1 MNSNINVSIIIPV
14 YNSEKFLENLLDDL
28 IAQSYPY
35 FEVILINDGSKDGS
49 EAILKRYE
57 QKDDRIHYITVENSG
72 VSEARNTGIALAK
85 GKYIRFI
92 DADDRLETDSI
103 ETMIE
108 AAQEDQNVDL
118 VIGSFRSIPEVN
130 LYYGEHAIS
139 GKQTLEQM
147 ALDFLFNIRSF
158 YYGVVW
164 NKLYKKEIIQ
174 ENNLKFNKEIA
185 WCEDFL
191 FNLEYFKC
199 CRYFYILPFE
209 KKIYNYIQHE
219 TSTTKLLSKLPEG
232 KIDEINEL
240 RTEST
245 KVFFE
250 HVGLGDK
257 LQLEWKYSF
266 LFFNLLE
273 LPKEKESS
281 LKEKYNKLK
290 MILAKEDVYE
300 YIKLKKD
307 YFSDDFF
314 YRMVFFS
321 VRKKVYMPLFIYIL
335 IHGWLAK
342 HMNWLKYL
350 WLKIGGKRPKVL

>member
-1 MNSNINVSIIIPV
+1 MDSNINVSIIIPV
-14 YNSEKFLENLLDDL
+14 YNSEKFLEDLLDDL
-28 IAQSYPY
+28 VAQSYPY
-35 FEVILINDGSKDGS
+35 FEVIVINDGSKDDS
-49 EAILKRYE
+49 EAILKRYS
-57 QKDDRIHYITVENSG
+57 QKDDRIRYITVENSG
-72 VSEARNTGIALAK
+72 VSEARNKGISLAR

-92 DADDRLETDSI
+92 DADDRLDADSV
-103 ETMIE
+103 EYMVKT
-108 AAQEDQNVDL
+108 AQEDESVDL

-130 LYYGEHAIS
+130 LYYGEHAIT
-139 GKQTLEQM
+139 GKQTLEKM
-147 ALDFLFNIRSF
+147 SLDLLFNIRSF

-174 ENNLKFNKEIA
+174 KNNLKFNKDIA

-219 TSTTKLLSKLPEG
+219 TNTTKLLSKLPDG
-232 KIDEINEL
+232 KVEEIDAL
-240 RTEST
+240 RTEKT

-250 HVGLGDK
+250 QIGLGDI

-266 LFFNLLE
+266 IFVNILE
-273 LPKEKESS
+273 ISKEKDSN

-290 MILAKEDVYE
+290 TILSKEDVFE
-300 YIKLKKD
+300 YIKIKKD
-307 YFSDDFF
+307 YFSDDIF
-314 YRMVFFS
+314 YRIVFFTVS
-321 VRKKVYMPLFIYIL
+321 KKVYMPLFIYIL